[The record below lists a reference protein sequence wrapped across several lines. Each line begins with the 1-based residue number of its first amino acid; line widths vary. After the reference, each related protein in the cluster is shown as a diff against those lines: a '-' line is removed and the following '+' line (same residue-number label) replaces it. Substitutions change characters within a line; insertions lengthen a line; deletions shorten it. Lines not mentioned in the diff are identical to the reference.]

1 MPSLRQYGPSIAT
14 PSPASGV
21 PALNVQAATGIV
33 PLPATL
39 TTGTSTAETLIPNP
53 ATPTKP
59 LLVQIPASSNLEQRV
74 WEFEGSGYMIS
85 GGTTNVTLKT
95 YAALGTATLSTSS
108 TALGSSGAVAMPT
121 SGGKSPFWI
130 HGKAIYDSISGKLTG
145 TIDYLINNTVVASA
159 AFGAVLTGISD
170 TANPV
175 LSLGF
180 SITFSAGFA
189 TNEIIV
195 QDWCIKF

>member
-1 MPSLRQYGPSIAT
+1 MPSTRLYGPSIAT

-21 PALNVQAATGIV
+21 PAINVQAQSGVI

-39 TTGTSTAETLIPNP
+39 TTGTSTAEALIPNP

-59 LLVQIPASSNLEQRV
+59 LLVQVPASSGLEQRV
-74 WEFEGSGYMIS
+74 WEFEGSGYIVT

-108 TALGSSGAVAMPT
+108 TALGSSGAVAQN
-121 SGGKSPFWI
+121 SAKAPFWI

-180 SITFSAGFA
+180 SITCSAGFA
-189 TNEIIV
+189 TNEIVV

>member
-1 MPSLRQYGPSIAT
+1 MPSTRLYGPSIAT

-21 PALNVQAATGIV
+21 PAINVQAQTGII

-39 TTGTSTAETLIPNP
+39 TTGTSTAEALVPNP

-59 LLVQIPASSNLEQRV
+59 LLVQVPSNSNLEQRV
-74 WEFEGSGYMIS
+74 WEFECTGYIVT

-108 TALGSSGAVAMPT
+108 TLLGSSGAIAQN
-121 SGGKSPFWI
+121 SAKAPFWAHAKLI
-130 HGKAIYDSISGKLTG
+130 FDSVSGKLTG

-159 AFGAVLTGISD
+159 AVGTVLTGISD

-175 LSLGF
+175 LSLGL
-180 SITFSAGFA
+180 SITCSAGFA

-195 QDWCIKF
+195 QEMCIKF

>member
-1 MPSLRQYGPSIAT
+1 MPSTRQYGPSIAT

-21 PALNVQAATGIV
+21 PAINVQAQTGII

-39 TTGTSTAETLIPNP
+39 TTGVSTSETLIPNP

-59 LLVQIPASSNLEQRV
+59 LLVQVPASSNLEQRI
-74 WEFEGSGYMIS
+74 WEFECTGYIIT
-85 GGTTNVTLKT
+85 GGTTNITLKV

-108 TALGSSGAVAMPT
+108 TSLGSSGAVAQN
-121 SGGKSPFWI
+121 SAKAPFWAHAKLI
-130 HGKAIYDSISGKLTG
+130 FDSISGKLHG

-159 AFGAVLTGISD
+159 AVAVLTGVSD

-175 LSLGF
+175 LSLGM
-180 SITFSAGFA
+180 SLTCSAGFA

-195 QDWCIKF
+195 QDMCIKF